1 MRINWIVCAMAVMTL
16 FVTGCSKAP
25 QADIDAAKAALEQA
39 AVAEANVYASEH
51 YAAAEDAMKQL
62 EAELT
67 VQEEKSSLFRRY
79 GKAKELA
86 AEVKTAGEAAAAA
99 AVSGKEKVQGEAM
112 QTLTATRELLAEVQ
126 EMLAKAPTGKGTRA
140 DLAAMKADVEG
151 VQTALDEA
159 DAAFAAGGYMEAQT
173 GAEAAREVLEQVKAD
188 ITAAIEARSAA
199 RAKR

>member
-1 MRINWIVCAMAVMTL
+1 MRTNWIVCAIALIAL

-25 QADIDAAKAALEQA
+25 QAEIEAAKAALEQA
-39 AVAEANVYASEH
+39 AVAEADVYATDQ
-51 YAAAEDAMKQL
+51 YASAEDAMKQL

-86 AEVKTAGEAAAAA
+86 AEVQTASAAAADA
-99 AVSGKEKVQGEAM
+99 AVAGKEQVKAEAADAIA
-112 QTLTATRELLAEVQ
+112 ATRELLAEVQ
-126 EMLAKAPTGKGTRA
+126 TLLAKAPTGKGTQA

-159 DAAFAAGGYMEAQT
+159 EATLSAGGYMEAKT
-173 GAEAAREVLEQVKAD
+173 GADAAREVLDEVKAD
-188 ITAAIEARSAA
+188 IAAAIEARRAA
-199 RAKR
+199 RR